1 MNKHLEDL
9 IALSKVDNEIVS
21 FDGKEIEVKVKLNKI
36 VEKKADLEAQIEETK
51 ESIKEDK
58 VKKNRNDIH
67 LAELNEKVA
76 SIVKKGKEI
85 KTEKEMK
92 ALSLEDEIAK
102 EQINF
107 ANEEI
112 ERLDKSIQTKEQ
124 RLKELEA
131 LITESDAQQEEELKS
146 VQTSLDALESE
157 KKVAYKTKDKV
168 VGGMDQKI
176 ITFYEKIKRWAKN
189 TTVVEVK
196 KQACYG
202 CFMKL
207 NDRVY
212 AEVIKSEDIV
222 SCPHCGR
229 ILYYDPASQP
239 QEEESKK

>member
-1 MNKHLEDL
+1 MNKYLEQLVELVEIDKSIDSFEPRVQEIRAALDGKLDVQNELESKIESHKEEITDIELNRRKNELHLE
-9 IALSKVDNEIVS
+9 
-21 FDGKEIEVKVKLNKI
+21 
-36 VEKKADLEAQIEETK
+36 
-51 ESIKEDK
+51 
-58 VKKNRNDIH
+58 
-67 LAELNEKVA
+67 ELNEKLNSLTDKSKAV
-76 SIVKKGKEI
+76 

-207 NDRVY
+207 SDKVY
-212 AEVIKSEDIV
+212 AGIVKSNDIIP
-222 SCPHCGR
+222 CPHCGR